1 MRFII
6 SHVQLF
12 IYIAGKVLKTV
23 SLDGIS
29 FCDMYDPYP
38 MTITDDGVLIT
49 TGSCKPHQSTNNPI
63 DSQTTRSDNRSST
76 ENSKSTCINNDS
88 VDHSDGGTE
97 DMSGQSDSEEEEEVE
112 CLVYYKLNY

>member
-12 IYIAGKVLKTV
+12 IYIAGKILKTV

-49 TGSCKPHQSTNNPI
+49 TGSCKPHQSRSSHT
-63 DSQTTRSDNRSST
+63 DSQRTCSDSRSST
-76 ENSKSTCINNDS
+76 EDSRSGNSDS
-88 VDHSDGGTE
+88 VDHSDDGAE
-97 DMSGQSDSEEEEEVE
+97 DMSEQSNSEGYFKKER